1 MKKKKIIFLV
11 DHKHRDFPS
20 IALIGY
26 FLEKKGHKVFFKRI
40 HEPEVDIINPD
51 VIKTNII
58 YFSLDHSKINSQL
71 LLGKMLEKNIHFFEL
86 GPSWF
91 RLVTHAGISQD
102 DINFVIGEF
111 DRILS

>member
-1 MKKKKIIFLV
+1 M
-11 DHKHRDFPS
+11 
-20 IALIGY
+20 
-26 FLEKKGHKVFFKRI
+26 
-40 HEPEVDIINPD
+40 
-51 VIKTNII
+51 
-58 YFSLDHSKINSQL
+58 KINSQL